1 MKMKRLSILQ
11 KMCYD
16 IDEEKER
23 KWKEVLKMK
32 ETRKIKTLYLGPR
45 FMENLL
51 LPKEYRLE
59 RDLLP
64 PNIR

>member
-1 MKMKRLSILQ
+1 
-11 KMCYD
+11 MCYD

-45 FMENLL
+45 LMENLL

-59 RDLLP
+59 RDHLP